1 MKTILFLG
9 LLLVNLACT
18 KNETLDDH
26 FVPAPF
32 NFVLTDKFG
41 EPLIK
46 NQDQKIWLGYVINGD
61 HKLINDVKIK
71 PIISSEK
78 YKYYASTLSAPLL
91 SVKKNIK
98 QFYLQL
104 DQDRTSPI
112 YLDVI
117 KTADRKGTKYKEVK
131 FNGQVLE
138 PDFNHNL
145 ELYILKKE

>member
-1 MKTILFLG
+1 M
-9 LLLVNLACT
+9 ACT

-46 NQDQKIWLGYVINGD
+46 NHDQKIWLGYEINGD
-61 HKLINDVKIK
+61 QKLLNDVKIK
-71 PIISSEK
+71 PIINSGK
-78 YKYYASTLSAPLL
+78 YKYYASTLSAAVL
-91 SVKKNIK
+91 SVEGKNK

-104 DQDRTSPI
+104 DQERTSTV

-117 KTADRKGTKYKEVK
+117 KTADPKGTKYKEVK
-131 FNGQVLE
+131 FNGQLVEL
-138 PDFNHNL
+138 DFNHKP